1 MGEGE
6 GKGEWGEGVTEGSGQ
21 EYRTQA
27 EGARKGKGQARE
39 QIIDTGEGKGKRS
52 GIGEGERIKGVV
64 RRTRQEKRARE
75 VGIWR
80 AKWRKEGNGKGKGE

>member
-52 GIGEGERIKGVV
+52 GIGEG
-64 RRTRQEKRARE
+64 
-75 VGIWR
+75 
-80 AKWRKEGNGKGKGE
+80 